1 MYRKKGL
8 DSKFSRVTVILTEKQ
23 QDIIDDLRK
32 KIRKVNGARLSQ
44 SEVIRAAINYTKKLN
59 MSFENVKDE
68 QTLLE
73 AIIQASTQAN

>member
-8 DSKFSRVTVILTEKQ
+8 GSKFSRVTVILTEKQ
-23 QDIIDDLRK
+23 QDIIDDIRK

-44 SEVIRAAINYTKKLN
+44 SEVIRAAVNYTKNLKV
-59 MSFENVKDE
+59 SFENVKDE

-73 AIIQASTQAN
+73 AINQASNQSI

>member
-23 QDIIDDLRK
+23 QDIIDDIRK
-32 KIRKVNGARLSQ
+32 KVRKANGARLSQ

-59 MSFENVKDE
+59 MSLENVKDE
-68 QTLLE
+68 LSLLD
-73 AIIQASTQAN
+73 AIIQASKESI